1 MIWQIPAVLNILI
14 GVWSKTVDTESDQT
28 NLKSTTISEDVMST
42 KTIKSVT
49 IIASLV
55 ALTACGG
62 AQQYDPNMD
71 RTKTKQGAMI
81 GSLIGA
87 VGAYVTSDG
96 SKSNRRGA
104 AIKGAIIG
112 GGLGAA
118 IGNQLDKQAA
128 ELRNDL
134 NNDQVVITNT
144 GDRLIV
150 TLPQDILFDV
160 DSTYVAPGLRS
171 DLATLA
177 ANLQNYPNSDVQI
190 VGHTDNT
197 GDAAY
202 NVDLSTRRA
211 GAVADVVRA
220 NGVDPYRIRTYG
232 AGEDQPLASNLTPEG
247 RAQNRRVELIIVPRN
262 G

>member
-1 MIWQIPAVLNILI
+1 MKPFKILTI
-14 GVWSKTVDTESDQT
+14 
-28 NLKSTTISEDVMST
+28 LAST
-42 KTIKSVT
+42 
-49 IIASLV
+49 L
-55 ALTACGG
+55 ALAACGG
-62 AQQYDPNMD
+62 GKQYDPNMD
-71 RTKTKQGAMI
+71 RSNTKQGALI
-81 GSLIGA
+81 GGLIGA
-87 VGAYVTSDG
+87 VGAYATSDG
-96 SKSNRRGA
+96 SKSKRRGA

-118 IGNQLDKQAA
+118 IGDQLDKQAA

-177 ANLQNYPNSDVQI
+177 GNLQDYPNSDVQI

-211 GAVADVVRA
+211 AAVADVIRA

-232 AGEDQPLASNLTPEG
+232 AGEDQPLASNLTPQG
-247 RAQNRRVELIIVPRN
+247 RAQNRRVEVIIVPRN